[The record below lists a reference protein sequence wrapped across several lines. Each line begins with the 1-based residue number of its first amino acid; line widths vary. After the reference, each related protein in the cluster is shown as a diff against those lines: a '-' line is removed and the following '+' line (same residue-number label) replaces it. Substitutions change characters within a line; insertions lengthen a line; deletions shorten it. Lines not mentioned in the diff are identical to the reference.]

1 MIFSVPHTFPSDLD
15 TITSTLVSAVVAS
28 SEKGT
33 IGKSTTMTSSR
44 SIVIN
49 DMEVTET
56 KPDLRKVT
64 MTITLPMTSSSSSS
78 SSSSSLPSQSS
89 SAAATA
95 VSSLPASISSSSAV
109 LSPYLLSVS
118 SSARHTSSTAAS
130 RYPERSTEANPG
142 LEPLCDKAYRKIG
155 PIKGQS
161 AETKV
166 ELVIRLSFVSS
177 PIHHK

>member
-64 MTITLPMTSSSSSS
+64 MTITLPMTSSSS